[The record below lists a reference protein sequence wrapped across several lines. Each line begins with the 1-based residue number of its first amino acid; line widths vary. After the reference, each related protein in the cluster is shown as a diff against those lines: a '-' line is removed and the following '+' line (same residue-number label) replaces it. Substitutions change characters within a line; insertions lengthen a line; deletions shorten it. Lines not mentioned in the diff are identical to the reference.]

1 MGDEMTWHDLGLR
14 GDVARAAENMGLEKP
29 TEVQAK
35 GAKEV
40 LSGKDALLA
49 SHTGSGKT
57 LGYLLPMVS
66 KLKDQEE
73 SLGVKGSQ
81 PRRPRALV
89 LAPTR
94 ELSEQV
100 LTVAKSLSHRAKV
113 ATAGASGGTKL
124 KPQRDRL
131 AHSVDILVGTP
142 GRVLFHCERKDLN
155 LSAVDIVV
163 LDEADTLVTGG
174 FQECQEVVRRVREG
188 ERRKPAQVVMAA
200 ATVSKAV
207 ERELERACS
216 DSDFQRV
223 TTSSLHRSPQWC
235 HHRFLE
241 VPGSIDKL
249 EFLTREASNGKLG
262 RSVVFC
268 NTVRSCRAA
277 EHALREAGV
286 ETVHCHGEMPSR
298 RRTGA
303 LQRFSAGEGDAL
315 VCTDIASRGIDFRVS
330 SVVNFDFPRSTQEY
344 IHRAGRAGRSVEGGG
359 IVTSLVRPKEAALA
373 REIDFCVARGEPMN
387 GRGSSSAGGRASG
400 GGNKAK
406 GKSAKERAKERRRSP
421 QKRSKL
427 VQTGSRRASTSR
439 LSQANSRR

>member
-1 MGDEMTWHDLGLR
+1 MVVRARLGWLSANGNRMRALRRASRRYALERGQEPVVGDEMTWHDLGLR
-14 GDVARAAENMGLEKP
+14 GDVARAAEDMGLEKP

-73 SLGVKGSQ
+73 RLGVKGSQ

-100 LTVAKSLSHRAKV
+100 LSVAKSLSHRAKV

-174 FQECQEVVRRVREG
+174 FQECQEVVRRIRDG
-188 ERRKPAQVVMAA
+188 ERRNPAQVVMAA

-216 DSDFQRV
+216 DSGFETRGIQREAWEERHI
-223 TTSSLHRSPQWC
+223 LQHRSQLS
-235 HHRFLE
+235 R
-241 VPGSIDKL
+241 
-249 EFLTREASNGKLG
+249 G
-262 RSVVFC
+262 RA
-268 NTVRSCRAA
+268 RAA
-277 EHALREAGV
+277 R
-286 ETVHCHGEMPSR
+286 SR
-298 RRTGA
+298 R
-303 LQRFSAGEGDAL
+303 
-315 VCTDIASRGIDFRVS
+315 
-330 SVVNFDFPRSTQEY
+330 
-344 IHRAGRAGRSVEGGG
+344 
-359 IVTSLVRPKEAALA
+359 
-373 REIDFCVARGEPMN
+373 
-387 GRGSSSAGGRASG
+387 
-400 GGNKAK
+400 
-406 GKSAKERAKERRRSP
+406 
-421 QKRSKL
+421 
-427 VQTGSRRASTSR
+427 
-439 LSQANSRR
+439 